1 MTAPT
6 TTLPNRFSR
15 RFFSSLL
22 VGLLTYY
29 ALWLLCFWPGV
40 LGLDS
45 LGILKEV
52 EDPVVNQSGKTVF
65 WYFFVRMFYS
75 MAQRVEYPIAVQ
87 LVLGALVFARI
98 LAWQWS
104 QELRK
109 IFFVSLLLVAMAPH
123 MVFFLGTL
131 YPDGVFSV
139 AATGLMF
146 ELWLATRQRQLT
158 RLGAVMIALTL
169 PFALFTRSNGIIFLL
184 PVFATLFFISRT
196 SRWALAVIAVVWL
209 GLNTWGEKAHASG
222 HTHGAVF
229 PLVLFETVNFLQPRP
244 MNLWTAEPRVA
255 PRTIEILANHRPL
268 PQILAYYDRDYWDT
282 LIFPPD
288 GPRLLDLSRSDQ
300 KKLVRDFF
308 RYNLWHNM
316 PDFISSRTHV
326 FLVSALAQGGFPGLD
341 SARQILTLIESNSA
355 FRPFS
360 LPAAQNAMRQAY
372 EFSFSHRWLLWSP
385 LPGVLLLA
393 GLLWRALGQR
403 NRPLLLLSVP
413 LALQLGG
420 IVFFSIA
427 GEYRYVMPFFTLLP
441 VLLSAWA
448 LSRREPAPATQLGA

>member
-146 ELWLATRQRQLT
+146 ELWLAARQRQLS
-158 RLGAVMIALTL
+158 RLGTMMIALTK
-169 PFALFTRSNGIIFLL
+169 S
-184 PVFATLFFISRT
+184 
-196 SRWALAVIAVVWL
+196 
-209 GLNTWGEKAHASG
+209 
-222 HTHGAVF
+222 
-229 PLVLFETVNFLQPRP
+229 
-244 MNLWTAEPRVA
+244 
-255 PRTIEILANHRPL
+255 
-268 PQILAYYDRDYWDT
+268 
-282 LIFPPD
+282 
-288 GPRLLDLSRSDQ
+288 
-300 KKLVRDFF
+300 
-308 RYNLWHNM
+308 
-316 PDFISSRTHV
+316 
-326 FLVSALAQGGFPGLD
+326 VS
-341 SARQILTLIESNSA
+341 TC
-355 FRPFS
+355 
-360 LPAAQNAMRQAY
+360 
-372 EFSFSHRWLLWSP
+372 
-385 LPGVLLLA
+385 
-393 GLLWRALGQR
+393 
-403 NRPLLLLSVP
+403 
-413 LALQLGG
+413 
-420 IVFFSIA
+420 
-427 GEYRYVMPFFTLLP
+427 
-441 VLLSAWA
+441 
-448 LSRREPAPATQLGA
+448 